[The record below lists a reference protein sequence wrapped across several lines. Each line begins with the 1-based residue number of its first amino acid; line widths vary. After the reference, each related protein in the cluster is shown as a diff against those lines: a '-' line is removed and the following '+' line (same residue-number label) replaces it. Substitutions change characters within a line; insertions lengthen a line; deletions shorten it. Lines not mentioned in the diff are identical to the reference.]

1 MVTRRILPSCPALV
15 EPRDSV
21 QVPFTPVALLTDNA
35 LTGFYDYA
43 TSNFQSMMYRSHYT
57 HPRGR
62 APTLEEGRDPL
73 HSFAPWS
80 SLPLPIES
88 LRGLGLVQPRG
99 TIQMPFVPVDLLTNN
114 AIRELYEEIT
124 RILQRTINQIH
135 FFLSDGRVPT
145 YEEVQDNF
153 ITYMQ
158 STYEA
163 FGFTGDP
170 APKPKHVTTDVD
182 VRHAES
188 ARLSLSV
195 DEYELSAE
203 KHRYDYFGPRC
214 LRLAA
219 ARILS
224 RRAPVTSS
232 SSGRRSEQDRGEQD
246 KHRQIP
252 HPLGYVASHTSQVLI
267 HGDASCSRTFN
278 LTSARPR
285 LPLLLLCSSSV
296 TSALSSYFLTTT
308 LFILHLES
316 LVAQPLALIS

>member
-1 MVTRRILPSCPALV
+1 MEDDIVDRPEPPAAACEHEPTPWSSLPLYINTPRGLELV
-15 EPRDSV
+15 EPRDSF

-35 LTGFYDYA
+35 LTEFYDYA

-62 APTLEEGRDPL
+62 APTLDEERDPL

-80 SLPLPIES
+80 SLPLPIKS

-114 AIRELYEEIT
+114 AIRELYEEMT

-163 FGFTGDP
+163 FGFTGD
-170 APKPKHVTTDVD
+170 VSTDD
-182 VRHAES
+182 VPNTVITLKRT
-188 ARLSLSV
+188 
-195 DEYELSAE
+195 DI
-203 KHRYDYFGPRC
+203 
-214 LRLAA
+214 LRL
-219 ARILS
+219 RNDS
-224 RRAPVTSS
+224 
-232 SSGRRSEQDRGEQD
+232 
-246 KHRQIP
+246 
-252 HPLGYVASHTSQVLI
+252 
-267 HGDASCSRTFN
+267 
-278 LTSARPR
+278 
-285 LPLLLLCSSSV
+285 
-296 TSALSSYFLTTT
+296 
-308 LFILHLES
+308 S
-316 LVAQPLALIS
+316 LVNSTERLYRHVALRRYLDPCCALPSLHQSQSTSPPMLMYAMQCRLD